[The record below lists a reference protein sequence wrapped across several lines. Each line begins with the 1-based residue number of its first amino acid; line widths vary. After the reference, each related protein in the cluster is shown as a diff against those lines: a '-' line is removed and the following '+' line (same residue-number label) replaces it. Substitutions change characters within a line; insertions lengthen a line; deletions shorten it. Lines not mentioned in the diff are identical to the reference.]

1 MKKISAILSNENI
14 CQNMLKTETF
24 EVFVKEFEVIN

>member
-14 CQNMLKTETF
+14 CQNLLKTETF
-24 EVFVKEFEVIN
+24 KEFIKEFEEIN